1 MTRTTLLSS
10 FITDILFKHIVI
22 HIVILFNQLLRSMIF
37 GQISTLNLH
46 RFSSFVD
53 GHTPNGSEN
62 INGKLRFISVELVTK
77 LAITNVHAGTNQLQ
91 MVELSV
97 FKSGNLILTM
107 TPTATLILTS
117 LIIMIGL
124 TMSTTNLTSKALP
137 LSNEIGLL
145 RIVEIASLLAWLKR
159 QVLLMMKMQLRV
171 QIRKQ
176 KDCLSGIHY
185 HYLKANSRSRSWRM
199 RMGKRT
205 NDEYNKR
212 LRRKG

>member
-1 MTRTTLLSS
+1 MQLLVVSITRTTLLSS
-10 FITDILFKHIVI
+10 FITDILFKYIVI

-37 GQISTLNLH
+37 SQISTLNLY

-53 GHTPNGSEN
+53 GYTLNGSEN
-62 INGKLRFISVELVTK
+62 INGKLPFISVELVTK
-77 LAITNVHAGTNQLQ
+77 LAITNVHVGTNQLQ
-91 MVELSV
+91 MDELSV

-145 RIVEIASLLAWLKR
+145 RIVEIASLQAWLKR
-159 QVLLMMKMQLRV
+159 
-171 QIRKQ
+171 
-176 KDCLSGIHY
+176 
-185 HYLKANSRSRSWRM
+185 
-199 RMGKRT
+199 
-205 NDEYNKR
+205 
-212 LRRKG
+212 

>member
-1 MTRTTLLSS
+1 
-10 FITDILFKHIVI
+10 
-22 HIVILFNQLLRSMIF
+22 
-37 GQISTLNLH
+37 
-46 RFSSFVD
+46 VD
-53 GHTPNGSEN
+53 GHTLNGSEN

-145 RIVEIASLLAWLKR
+145 RIVEIASLQAWLKR
-159 QVLLMMKMQLRV
+159 
-171 QIRKQ
+171 
-176 KDCLSGIHY
+176 
-185 HYLKANSRSRSWRM
+185 
-199 RMGKRT
+199 
-205 NDEYNKR
+205 
-212 LRRKG
+212 

>member
-1 MTRTTLLSS
+1 
-10 FITDILFKHIVI
+10 
-22 HIVILFNQLLRSMIF
+22 MIF

-53 GHTPNGSEN
+53 GHTLNGSEN

-91 MVELSV
+91 MDELSV

-159 QVLLMMKMQLRV
+159 QVLLMMK
-171 QIRKQ
+171 I
-176 KDCLSGIHY
+176 
-185 HYLKANSRSRSWRM
+185 
-199 RMGKRT
+199 
-205 NDEYNKR
+205 
-212 LRRKG
+212 